1 MQIKKING
9 ELIKINLNNVK
20 NIFDLK
26 CKLADLDKLD
36 FFDIKILHNGKEIDN
51 NYIIWKFDKFFYI
64 PVMSKM
70 GYKVRHIFI

>member
-36 FFDIKILHNGKEIDN
+36 FFDIKILYNGREIDN
-51 NYIIWKFDKFFYI
+51 SYIIRKFDKFFYI